1 MCTVGGGVSAPDDD
15 TVRAILAGLR
25 HGDVHI
31 TADRCTG
38 DSRAVYAFCD
48 LVRVAPSLA
57 EEVLRL
63 RRGGTALE
71 HIASVAGRGDL
82 CKDDPLDAWGH
93 ELGHTIK
100 DLRERAERA
109 ETELAALVTEVRG
122 LREAADNLLA
132 ARTALLAIGT
142 RIDACGEGPDLV
154 LLVAEGCAATDRYDA
169 AVARMYE
176 LAGGSR

>member
-1 MCTVGGGVSAPDDD
+1 VSAPDDD

-48 LVRVAPSLA
+48 LIRAAPALA
-57 EEVLRL
+57 AEVLRL
-63 RRGGTALE
+63 RTECDVLRHERDE
-71 HIASVAGRGDL
+71 HAHKAGEWEESHDI
-82 CKDDPLDAWGH
+82 
-93 ELGHTIK
+93 ELA
-100 DLRERAERA
+100 RAKKA
-109 ETELAALVTEVRG
+109 EAELAALVTEVRG

-142 RIDACGEGPDLV
+142 RIDACGEGPDLD
-154 LLVAEGCAATDRYDA
+154 LLVAEGFAATDRYDA